1 MLIKP
6 KKTIFFLADASA
18 TEDEAAQINAI
29 GAGVILRNA
38 GFVSDDLAPG
48 QIEDCDFVA
57 GAVPAVYAAKFP
69 LWAGQDASV
78 PAAPV
83 APAAPEIPE
92 APAAPVVEG
101 GWGVPPVPAAP
112 AE

>member
-18 TEDEAAQINAI
+18 TEDEAATINAI
-29 GAGVILRNA
+29 GAGVVLRNA
-38 GFVSDDLAPG
+38 AFVSDDLSPG

-57 GAVPAVYAAKFP
+57 GAVPALYAAKFF
-69 LWAGQDASV
+69 LWEGQPAIPAV
-78 PAAPV
+78 PAAS
-83 APAAPEIPE
+83 EIPE
-92 APAAPVVEG
+92 APAVPAVEG